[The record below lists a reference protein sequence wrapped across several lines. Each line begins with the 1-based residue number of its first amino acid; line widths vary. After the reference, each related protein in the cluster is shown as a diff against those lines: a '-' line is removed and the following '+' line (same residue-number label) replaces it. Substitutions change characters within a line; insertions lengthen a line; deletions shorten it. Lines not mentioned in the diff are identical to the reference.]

1 MRQFLAHPTVSSDQR
16 NGDRILMSWE
26 RSETTHD
33 VDGAVAVFVQCR
45 PRLLGIARR
54 VLGSTVEAEDVL
66 QDVWLRWQRADRSAV
81 VSPAAFLSTIT
92 IRLALNVAQSARVRR
107 ETSMGPWLSE
117 AVDTGPDPEQRA
129 QRAEAVETA
138 LLLLLKR
145 LTPAERAAY
154 LLREAFDYSYPE
166 IAGTLRLSQ
175 GNARQLVSRARMHL
189 TRERRVRGNTTG
201 HRRLLTAFVAAARTG
216 DVASLEAVLTTPVK

>member
-1 MRQFLAHPTVSSDQR
+1 MPS
-16 NGDRILMSWE
+16 E

-33 VDGAVAVFVQCR
+33 VDGAVAVFVQYR

-66 QDVWLRWQRADRSAV
+66 QDVWLRWERADRSTV
-81 VSPAAFLSTIT
+81 VNPCAFLSTIT
-92 IRLALNVAQSARVRR
+92 TRLALNVAQSARVRR

-117 AVDTGPDPEQRA
+117 PVDTGPDPEQRA

-138 LLLLLKR
+138 LLLVLKR

-154 LLREAFDYSYPE
+154 LLREAFDYGYPE
-166 IAGTLRLSQ
+166 IAGTLRLSP
-175 GNARQLVSRARMHL
+175 GNARKLVSRARMHL
-189 TRERRVRGNTTG
+189 AQERERRVRGNTTG
-201 HRRLLTAFVAAARTG
+201 HRRLLTAFVTAARTG
-216 DVASLEAVLTTPVK
+216 DVASLEAVLTAPVK